1 VCIVPCSALHEPQ
14 SKGKVPL
21 RLSTRCSDPPSKF
34 RHWDLVLFFL
44 LLLLSFIVLCMYKG
58 WFIPAIKKC
67 VTCMQ
72 WTKARASGSKAAQR
86 ESMYDEMSA
95 THVSAG
101 GSSSEPIDDETI

>member
-1 VCIVPCSALHEPQ
+1 
-14 SKGKVPL
+14 
-21 RLSTRCSDPPSKF
+21 
-34 RHWDLVLFFL
+34 
-44 LLLLSFIVLCMYKG
+44 MYKG

-101 GSSSEPIDDETI
+101 GSSSEPID